1 MQDTELSTKALVAGL
16 GRYLDR
22 YSSKQDAADLRAI
35 QHAIDPLDTAAADFA
50 YLDLHPWA
58 PGSLFWRLVLAA
70 EEGEEGTSQEIVQRA
85 LEETRPAVEDA
96 FRALA

>member
-1 MQDTELSTKALVAGL
+1 MQDTERSTRALVAGL

-22 YSSKQDAADLRAI
+22 YSSKQDAVELRAV
-35 QHAIDPLDTAAADFA
+35 QHAFDPLDTPAAEFA
-50 YLDLHPWA
+50 HLDLHPWA

-70 EEGEEGTSQEIVQRA
+70 EEDEEGTSQEIVRRA
-85 LEETRPAVEDA
+85 LEETRPVLEDA